1 MDMEMKQVKKSDFLL
16 QPRHKEWLYTSVY
29 DKALDVYISFVFI
42 RIPLAD
48 QLTLIVFDPE
58 EKEPFVFRNM
68 MVLDK
73 VQAEGKL
80 DLVFGKKNINARYF
94 GSGEEGWEFRLSGDG
109 VSVQLKFKPA
119 ALCFTE
125 VYPMKRSKYS
135 LLQYFQN
142 DVSGTVVVP
151 GCSYTLEHASG
162 IYDRCFG
169 IVPRKTGWHWLAVQN
184 EDIAITAWFHDWE
197 DSPDYSHVLVRKAD
211 GMREWVELCAAVT
224 FARDSGKNRW
234 HVSAEDLDLDV
245 EILMTSP
252 FRQEMP
258 PLIPFFINLQH
269 DDHFV
274 RATGRVLVEGVWI
287 HCGAMHG
294 VLEEHK
300 GIW

>member
-1 MDMEMKQVKKSDFLL
+1 MMALG
-16 QPRHKEWLYTSVY
+16 KENENVSYS
-29 DKALDVYISFVFI
+29 
-42 RIPLAD
+42 
-48 QLTLIVFDPE
+48 
-58 EKEPFVFRNM
+58 
-68 MVLDK
+68 
-73 VQAEGKL
+73 
-80 DLVFGKKNINARYF
+80 
-94 GSGEEGWEFRLSGDG
+94 GSAAEGWEFRLKGDG
-109 VSVQLKFKPA
+109 VSAQLKFKPSA
-119 ALCFTE
+119 PCFTE
-125 VYPMKRSKYS
+125 VYPMKRNRYS

-142 DVSGTVVVP
+142 YVSGTVEVP
-151 GCSYTLEHASG
+151 GRSYTLENASG

-169 IVPRKTGWHWLAVQN
+169 IVSRKTGWHWLAVQN
-184 EDIAITAWFHDWE
+184 EDIAITAWVHDWE
-197 DSPDYSHVLVRKAD
+197 DSPNYSHVLVKKED

-234 HVSAEDLDLDV
+234 HVAAEDLDLDV